1 MKGDII
7 CILVLASL
15 CALPF
20 YAEACRCLPYDNID
34 RISSSLNC
42 YDGALARFVVLNS
55 RSAKFNGKPAFL
67 YKTAL
72 QEVYYDSTNQLQQ
85 RVGESNFTVIVQQ
98 TGSSCDFRLTVGS
111 LYISKL
117 KAAGSSKFLVPGQC
131 EKTNVDLTTSW
142 ATLNEALSKAEFSCN
157 PCLNNPC
164 EEGQTCTAQSV
175 NCIKAPCWPIASC
188 KA

>member
-142 ATLNEALSKAEFSCN
+142 ATLNEALSKAEFF
-157 PCLNNPC
+157 L
-164 EEGQTCTAQSV
+164 QSLL
-175 NCIKAPCWPIASC
+175 KQSL
-188 KA
+188 